1 MKQYRCIGI
10 GLLMVVFLAACICAC
25 SDDNDPTPV
34 PTPSRP
40 EVVDPVQELPNTLLS
55 ELSPAFGK
63 TISKESTPNVYEVI
77 MKGLDVCINDDGVLT
92 QEEKAEAGWLTA
104 LLLVEIKPQTQ
115 NEILTKGYQLGI
127 VSQDFGNRIDGNA
140 AFRNST
146 VKSAIMHTDNAFLSL
161 IEEARKD

>member
-1 MKQYRCIGI
+1 MKQYRCIGM
-10 GLLMVVFLAACICAC
+10 GLLLVVFMAACICAC
-25 SDDNDPTPV
+25 SDDKDPTPV
-34 PTPSRP
+34 PTPERP
-40 EVVDPVQELPNTLLS
+40 EVIDPVQELTNTLLS

-63 TISKESTPNVYEVI
+63 TISKESTPNVYEAI
-77 MKGLDVCINDDGVLT
+77 MKGLDACIDDDDVLT

-104 LLLVEIKPQTQ
+104 LLLVEIKPQAQ

-146 VKSAIMHTDNAFLSL
+146 VKSAIMHADNAFLNL

>member
-1 MKQYRCIGI
+1 MKQYRCIGM
-10 GLLMVVFLAACICAC
+10 GLLLVIFVATSICAC
-25 SDDNDPTPV
+25 SEDDDPTLV
-34 PTPSRP
+34 PTPERP
-40 EVVDPVQELPNTLLS
+40 EVVDPVQELTNTLLS

-63 TISKESTPNVYEVI
+63 IISKESTPNVYEVI
-77 MKGLDVCINDDGVLT
+77 MKGLDACIDDDDVLT

-104 LLLVEIKPQTQ
+104 LLLVEIKPQAQ

-140 AFRNST
+140 AFRNSS
-146 VKSAIMHTDNAFLSL
+146 VKSAIMHTDNSFLSL